1 MMQPVRIASFVLL
14 VLMAQT
20 ACTNKT
26 SAGGLGENASPQ
38 SQSEASLGKA
48 TFSAVIDGTPV
59 SGGAID
65 GLQQNNV
72 AHLVPKEN
80 GAEPTL
86 RLWLFD
92 TKTPDDQ
99 NFKHSLRI
107 EVPGKVGANERIHL
121 STHIILSQNHSG
133 SYYSDNGS
141 VTILTLSATRVSGT
155 FSGKFRN
162 SPDTPNVKPEITV
175 TDGKFDLPIATN
187 KLYPM

>member
-1 MMQPVRIASFVLL
+1 MLQPHRVSVLVLL
-14 VLMAQT
+14 VALT
-20 ACTNKT
+20 ACNNKT
-26 SAGGLGENASPQ
+26 SAGAQGQGDP
-38 SQSEASLGKA
+38 SQPEASLGKA
-48 TFSAVIDGTPV
+48 TFSAVIDGVAV

-72 AHLVPKEN
+72 AHLVPKDD
-80 GAEPTL
+80 GSASTL

-107 EVPGKVGANERIHL
+107 EVPAKVGTNDRVHL
-121 STHIILSQNHSG
+121 STHIILSQDHSG

-141 VTILTLSATRVSGT
+141 VTILTLTATRVTGT

-175 TDGKFDLPIATN
+175 TDGKFDLPMATN

>member
-1 MMQPVRIASFVLL
+1 MLRSGKIATVVLFVLM
-14 VLMAQT
+14 VQT

-26 SAGGLGENASPQ
+26 SAGGPGESASAQ

-48 TFSAVIDGTPV
+48 TFSAVIDGTAV

-65 GLQQNNV
+65 GLQQSNV
-72 AHLVPKEN
+72 AHLVPQDD
-80 GAEPTL
+80 GSASTL

-107 EVPGKVGANERIHL
+107 EVPGKVGANEKTHL
-121 STHIILSQNHSG
+121 STHIILSQDHSG
-133 SYYSDNGS
+133 SYYSENAS
-141 VTILTLSATRVSGT
+141 VTILTLTATRVTGT

-175 TDGKFDLPIATN
+175 TDGKFDVPMATN

>member
-1 MMQPVRIASFVLL
+1 MLQPHRVSVLVLL
-14 VLMAQT
+14 VALT
-20 ACTNKT
+20 ACNNKT
-26 SAGGLGENASPQ
+26 SAGAQGQADPAQ
-38 SQSEASLGKA
+38 SASEASLGKA
-48 TFSAVIDGTPV
+48 TFSAVIDGVAV

-72 AHLVPKEN
+72 AHLVPKDD
-80 GAEPTL
+80 GSAYTL

-92 TKTPDDQ
+92 SKTPDDQ

-107 EVPGKVGANERIHL
+107 EVPAKVGTNERVPL
-121 STHIILSQNHSG
+121 STHIILSQDHSG

-141 VTILTLSATRVSGT
+141 VNILTLTATRVTGT

-175 TDGKFDLPIATN
+175 TDGKFDLPMATN

>member
-1 MMQPVRIASFVLL
+1 MFHHLKIFVIAVLL
-14 VLMAQT
+14 SMTLS
-20 ACTNKT
+20 ACTNSNANSPSEGT
-26 SAGGLGENASPQ
+26 AAG
-38 SQSEASLGKA
+38 SQSDSSLGKA
-48 TFSAVIDGTPV
+48 TFSAIIDGTAV

-72 AHLVPKEN
+72 AHLVPNQN
-80 GAEPTL
+80 GAAPTL
-86 RLWLFD
+86 RVWLFD

-99 NFKHSLRI
+99 TFKHSLRI

-121 STHIILSQNHSG
+121 STHIILSQDHSG

-141 VTILTLSATRVSGT
+141 VTILTLTATRVTGT

-175 TDGKFDLPIATN
+175 TDGKFDVPMATN

>member
-1 MMQPVRIASFVLL
+1 MLQPSKIASFILFL
-14 VLMAQT
+14 LMAQV

-26 SAGGLGENASPQ
+26 SASSSGESAAAQ

-48 TFSAVIDGTPV
+48 TFSAVIDGTAV

-72 AHLVPKEN
+72 AHLVPKDD
-80 GAEPTL
+80 GSASTL

-107 EVPGKVGANERIHL
+107 DVPAKVGANEKTHI
-121 STHIILSQNHSG
+121 STHIILSPDHSG
-133 SYYSDNGS
+133 SYYSDDAS
-141 VTILTLSATRVSGT
+141 VTILTLTTTRVTGT

-175 TDGKFDLPIATN
+175 TDGKFDVPMATN

>member
-1 MMQPVRIASFVLL
+1 M
-14 VLMAQT
+14 
-20 ACTNKT
+20 
-26 SAGGLGENASPQ
+26 
-38 SQSEASLGKA
+38 
-48 TFSAVIDGTPV
+48 IDGAPV

-72 AHLVPKEN
+72 AHLVPKED
-80 GAEPTL
+80 GAPPSL

-99 NFKHSLRI
+99 DFKHSLRI
-107 EVPGKVGANERIHL
+107 EVPGKVGANEKTHL
-121 STHIILSQNHSG
+121 STHIILSQDHSG
-133 SYYSDNGS
+133 SYYSDSAS
-141 VTILTLSATRVSGT
+141 VTILTLTATRVTGT

-175 TDGKFDLPIATN
+175 TDGKFDVPMATN

>member
-1 MMQPVRIASFVLL
+1 MLQPHRVSIFGLVLL
-14 VLMAQT
+14 GGLT
-20 ACTNKT
+20 ACSNKT
-26 SAGGLGENASPQ
+26 SAGAPGEGDTAR
-38 SQSEASLGKA
+38 SQSEPSLGKA
-48 TFSAVIDGTPV
+48 TFSAVIDGVAV

-72 AHLVPKEN
+72 AHLVPKDD
-80 GAEPTL
+80 GSASTL

-107 EVPGKVGANERIHL
+107 EVPAKVGTNDRVHL
-121 STHIILSQNHSG
+121 STHIILSQDHSG

-141 VTILTLSATRVSGT
+141 VNILTLTATRVTGT

-175 TDGKFDLPIATN
+175 TDGKFDLPMATN

>member
-1 MMQPVRIASFVLL
+1 MLQPGKIVTFLL
-14 VLMAQT
+14 LMLMAQI

-26 SAGGLGENASPQ
+26 SVSGLSEGASAQ
-38 SQSEASLGKA
+38 SQSEAPLGKA

-80 GAEPTL
+80 GAAPTL

-99 NFKHSLRI
+99 DFKHSLRI
-107 EVPGKVGANERIHL
+107 EVPGKVGANEKTHL
-121 STHIILSQNHSG
+121 SAHIILSQDHSG
-133 SYYSDNGS
+133 SYYSDNAS
-141 VTILTLSATRVSGT
+141 VTILTLTATRVTGT

-175 TDGKFDLPIATN
+175 IDGKFDVPMATN
-187 KLYPM
+187 KLYPT

>member
-1 MMQPVRIASFVLL
+1 MLQLSKIAPFVLF

-26 SAGGLGENASPQ
+26 GTGGIGESDPAQ
-38 SQSEASLGKA
+38 SQPEASLGNA
-48 TFSAVIDGTPV
+48 TFSAVIDGIAV

-72 AHLVPKEN
+72 AHLVPKDD
-80 GAEPTL
+80 GSASTL

-107 EVPGKVGANERIHL
+107 EVPGKVGANERVHL
-121 STHIILSQNHSG
+121 RTHIILSHDHSG

-141 VTILTLSATRVSGT
+141 VTILTLSATRVTGT

-162 SPDTPNVKPEITV
+162 SPDTPNVKPQITV
-175 TDGKFDLPIATN
+175 TDGKFDLPMATN

>member
-1 MMQPVRIASFVLL
+1 MLQPSRIATFVLFL
-14 VLMAQT
+14 LMTQI

-26 SAGGLGENASPQ
+26 NANGTGESASAQ
-38 SQSEASLGKA
+38 SQSEASLGTA

-72 AHLVPKEN
+72 AHLVPKDD
-80 GAEPTL
+80 GSASTL

-107 EVPGKVGANERIHL
+107 DVPAKVGTNEKTHL
-121 STHIILSQNHSG
+121 STHIILSQDHSG
-133 SYYSDNGS
+133 SYYSDNAS
-141 VTILTLSATRVSGT
+141 VTILTLNATHVTGT

-175 TDGKFDLPIATN
+175 TDGKFDVPMATN